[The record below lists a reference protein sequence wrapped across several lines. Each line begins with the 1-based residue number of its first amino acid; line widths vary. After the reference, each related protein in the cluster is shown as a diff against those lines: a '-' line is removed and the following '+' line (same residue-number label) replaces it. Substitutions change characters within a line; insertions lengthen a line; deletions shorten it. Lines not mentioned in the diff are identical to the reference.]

1 MSFVRPVGFADASAL
16 CAMTAILTKEPAIIT
31 HNREQIAY
39 LLAEAAPIEHGLM
52 CCYLYAAHTMKR
64 GASAGLAEQ

>member
-1 MSFVRPVGFADASAL
+1 MISSA
-16 CAMTAILTKEPAIIT
+16 T
-31 HNREQIAY
+31 NGR
-39 LLAEAAPIEHGLM
+39 EAAPIEHGLM